1 MWLVLTSI
9 SHLTRCFSYFLIEI
23 GEDQQYSKGMK
34 AEGGWCLL
42 QVIVRG

>member
-1 MWLVLTSI
+1 MWLVPTSI
-9 SHLTRCFSYFLIEI
+9 SHLTRCFSSFLIEI

-42 QVIVRG
+42 QVIVWG